1 MHIFIDVHQLD
12 CFSLFLDCQGPRDQ
26 SNWIKHIWWLSRPM
40 SHFTHQVSGRCY
52 RSEAGCVWSGPDS
65 GCSLLMSA
73 GVRSEPPSGRT
84 FRWSLEGI
92 GICPWCCTYR
102 HLYRA
107 GDTPLSRG
115 KTKRKV
121 LMRYWLHFNTHKH
134 SPIMSLKWST
144 NQRVSPDFHLCDW
157 LAHVT
162 TKQRSLLFSQT
173 MNTQHRAGCRS
184 VHITLRVD
192 RYKHQCVRVKWGI
205 PQIHCFSGKRFTL
218 TVNQVIQYICK
229 DCFLFNCVM

>member
-84 FRWSLEGI
+84 FRWSLEDI

-121 LMRYWLHFNTHKH
+121 LMCYWLHFNTHKH
-134 SPIMSLKWST
+134 SPKKEFEMINKSASQPRFSFVWLVST
-144 NQRVSPDFHLCDW
+144 CHHETSKMQ
-157 LAHVT
+157 AIQG
-162 TKQRSLLFSQT
+162 KILFLEKSTVLTDHEHTAQS
-173 MNTQHRAGCRS
+173 R
-184 VHITLRVD
+184 L
-192 RYKHQCVRVKWGI
+192 
-205 PQIHCFSGKRFTL
+205 QICTHNFKSG
-218 TVNQVIQYICK
+218 
-229 DCFLFNCVM
+229 